1 MIDRL
6 IDEIYVSMN
15 NNCFLTA
22 LTTALSIPD
31 ICGKAEYPNLK
42 PAERYVKWFDTFIGD
57 YEKSPSSTDEQPY
70 MNGELIC
77 SLRNNALHEATYNI
91 DQKKNDIQE
100 FNLLIQNPNRAKI
113 SGASAGVVYHYMD
126 GEEIRGNR
134 RINIS
139 VIDLILK
146 ICLCGRTYYN
156 KNKDKFNF
164 MENKIMTID
173 DSMRNMIINKEILTY
188 EKVFTLDKEKTHL
201 GWDSLYLN
209 K

>member
-31 ICGKAEYPNLK
+31 ICGKAEYSNLK
-42 PAERYVKWFDTFIGD
+42 PAERYVKWFDKFIGD

-70 MNGELIC
+70 MNGELIY
-77 SLRNNALHEATYNI
+77 SLRNNTLHEATYNI

-100 FNLLIQNPNRAKI
+100 FNLLIQNPHSARI
-113 SGASAGVVYHYMD
+113 SGTSAGVVYHYID

-134 RINIS
+134 RITIS

-146 ICLCGRTYYN
+146 ICMCG
-156 KNKDKFNF
+156 
-164 MENKIMTID
+164 
-173 DSMRNMIINKEILTY
+173 
-188 EKVFTLDKEKTHL
+188 
-201 GWDSLYLN
+201 
-209 K
+209 